1 MKSRLIILLL
11 VLMEAS
17 VLMARH
23 RFSFTQYTSD
33 NGLSQ
38 NSITAIMKD
47 SKGYIWLGTRDGLN
61 NSTGIISPFTTR
73 NRKRK
78 IRV

>member
-1 MKSRLIILLL
+1 MKHRFLFAFVFIISCIT
-11 VLMEAS
+11 VTAQ
-17 VLMARH
+17 H
-23 RFSFTQYTSD
+23 RFSFTHYTSD

-61 NSTGIISPFTTR
+61 KFDGYNFTIYNS
-73 NRKRK
+73 N
-78 IRV
+78 